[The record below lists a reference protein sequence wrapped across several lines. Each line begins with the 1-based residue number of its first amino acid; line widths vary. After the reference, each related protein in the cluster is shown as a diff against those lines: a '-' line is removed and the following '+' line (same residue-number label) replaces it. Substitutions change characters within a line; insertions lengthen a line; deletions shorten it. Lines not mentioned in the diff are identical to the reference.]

1 MRRSMKNASRSP
13 GKVPAFMTVD
23 LPECYRSRWMRRY
36 RVFSD
41 RLGDGSEGELHH
53 GFGPAESGL
62 MM

>member
-1 MRRSMKNASRSP
+1 
-13 GKVPAFMTVD
+13 
-23 LPECYRSRWMRRY
+23 MRRY